1 MAQLKG
7 GIVAALKA
15 DGAIAA
21 IVGARVFPSQPP
33 RTALRPRVIVQVTSD
48 EYTHDLSGHTDQR
61 IAIVTLH
68 CQADTDLAAKAL
80 AIAVDAEARTFPS
93 TVSSPVIKTSQQ
105 QSELDDEIGAG
116 DGTELVIF
124 TRVLEYRIDYRV

>member
-1 MAQLKG
+1 MRQVVARKRAAFDPL
-7 GIVAALKA
+7 AAL
-15 DGAIAA
+15 I
-21 IVGARVFPSQPP
+21 
-33 RTALRPRVIVQVTSD
+33 RPRLLD
-48 EYTHDLSGHTDQR
+48 EMLRRRRDRLDQESRLLSASFTRFLADAAR
-61 IAIVTLH
+61 KTL
-68 CQADTDLAAKAL
+68 QDRTDLAAKAL